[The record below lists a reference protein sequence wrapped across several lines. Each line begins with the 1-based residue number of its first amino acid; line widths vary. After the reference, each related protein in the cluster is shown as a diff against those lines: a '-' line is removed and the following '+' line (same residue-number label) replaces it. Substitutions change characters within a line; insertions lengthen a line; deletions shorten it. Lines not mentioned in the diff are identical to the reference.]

1 MTARTGARLAGAR
14 LAAAGLAAALLLGGC
29 AGSDQHAGGHGG
41 EPQASD
47 APDDSFAA
55 GAMQDPAAP
64 KASDGAETAE
74 PVRISIPSIDVDAG
88 FENLGIG
95 QDGRLEAPVDYDLA
109 GWYADGVEP
118 GDVGPAIVA
127 GHVDSRTAPAVFVRL
142 DELDPGAE
150 VLVEMSDGEVLT
162 FETTRS
168 TQSAKSAFPTADVY
182 SNVPAPELRLVTCAG
197 DFDSGSG
204 HYVDNLVV
212 FAELRDRTTS

>member
-1 MTARTGARLAGAR
+1 MTARTGSR
-14 LAAAGLAAALLLGGC
+14 LAAAGLAATLLLGGC
-29 AGSDQHAGGHGG
+29 AGPGHHADGEAGGHGA
-41 EPQASD
+41 ASD

-64 KASDGAETAE
+64 ETADGAESSE

-88 FENLGIG
+88 FEHLGIG
-95 QDGRLEAPVDYDLA
+95 SDGRLDAPVDYDLA

-142 DELDPGAE
+142 AELDPGAE
-150 VLVEMSDGEVLT
+150 VVVEMSDGDLLT